1 MIRKFLG
8 IMCVLAFIAGLV
20 GCGSSSS
27 GTSSDECSENPSSPN
42 CVDPNADPAT
52 TPE

>member
-8 IMCVLAFIAGLV
+8 IMCVLAFVAGLV

-42 CVDPNADPAT
+42 CVDPNANPDPT
-52 TPE
+52 QE